1 MIRVDVNTEMRLAI
15 IVVPVTYAE
24 RSELLRIPRCLIG
37 TSTKTTTM
45 RKAAVIILNDNGNV
59 NWHMTILRSLLG
71 DESVGLVA
79 DGSLP
84 SIERTSSTDQGLKL
98 ARDMLCSRSTI

>member
-1 MIRVDVNTEMRLAI
+1 MSDRNVNKNHDNEKS
-15 IVVPVTYAE
+15 
-24 RSELLRIPRCLIG
+24 RS
-37 TSTKTTTM
+37 SY
-45 RKAAVIILNDNGNV
+45 LNDNGNV
-59 NWHMTILRSLLG
+59 NWHIIILRSLLG